1 MIANGIFSSKLIYQI
16 SLWGG
21 TDDYLLKALQ
31 IIQNKAARFVT
42 KSDFRTPVLELL
54 NQCGWLRIRQLVFY
68 HSTIQIYKTIQ
79 TTYPKYIYY
88 KLANEFP
95 YNTRLAQSEAVR
107 MGPDF
112 KAKLE
117 ITKGSFMNRATV
129 NYNQLP
135 ESLRKIPKIGTF
147 KKKLKIWVIENV
159 SF

>member
-1 MIANGIFSSKLIYQI
+1 MS
-16 SLWGG
+16 
-21 TDDYLLKALQ
+21 
-31 IIQNKAARFVT
+31 
-42 KSDFRTPVLELL
+42 
-54 NQCGWLRIRQLVFY
+54 IRQLVFY

-117 ITKGSFMNRATV
+117 LTKGSFMNRATV

-135 ESLRKIPKIGTF
+135 ENLRKVPKIGTF
-147 KKKLKIWVIENV
+147 KKKLKIWVTENV